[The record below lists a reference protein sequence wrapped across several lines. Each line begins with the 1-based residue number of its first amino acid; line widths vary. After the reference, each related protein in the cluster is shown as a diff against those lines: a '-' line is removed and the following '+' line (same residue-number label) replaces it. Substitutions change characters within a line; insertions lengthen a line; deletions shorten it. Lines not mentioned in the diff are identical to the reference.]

1 MPTFSKR
8 NRQQLR
14 EFLPVTALA
23 IAGIVFSISVFAVL
37 RGYYVSTDRQQ
48 FQRDAAYYS
57 GVFKSDVER
66 HVTSL
71 AAIHAFVSAAHDVN
85 RWEFSAFA
93 HQILPQNSGFKAVL
107 WLPQVSQ
114 RQRKAFETSLQRDG
128 LYGLKLRELTEQNLL
143 VDAGARP
150 IYLPVAYVEP
160 FESSGNL
167 IGVDLSTNKIYAQL
181 LTQARK
187 AGRQAASDPVSQALV
202 DSAEPPIVL
211 VAFPLNRPK
220 APHEFGAP
228 EGPQGYVLGIL
239 QLNGVIAKAIGPRAP
254 IQAGIGYGG
263 PVDPTVFL
271 DAPGKTSSLDQWFG
285 DSEFHQKVAF
295 TVADKHFFLVLR
307 SGRHGAALTRFYA
320 PAGAALLVLTLA
332 AMLAQSMLTTI
343 LRKRE
348 VEHAVIERTAELS
361 TLNEALSG
369 EVAQR
374 RQAEA
379 ALRIAKEKAES
390 ANRAKSAFLSTMS
403 HELRTPLNAII
414 GFSSIL
420 VHPDHNLDAK
430 TYEEVKPYLTLGEK
444 LGKLLAQLAPPQ
456 VDRLH
461 ITYGGKAQELSNI
474 DPVSR
479 AILLGFLSRASV
491 KDLNNVNVR
500 SIASTLGLTVEEK
513 RSNEPV
519 TFNEW
524 LHVQAFL
531 GEQKVISAGG
541 TFFGSPENP
550 RIVRVF
556 SRPTEIVPF
565 GVVLLLENKD
575 RPGIVGYLGTLLA
588 RHNINIASMSL
599 SRDTAGGHAL
609 TVLNLDSVPS
619 PEVLAEL
626 QNDPAIR
633 NVNVVKL

>member
-23 IAGIVFSISVFAVL
+23 IAGIVFSISVFAIL

-430 TYEEVKPYLTLGEK
+430 TYDYLQEINRSGVHLLELINDILDITQMDTDDAAPNEPVPLTEIVDAALAAIQPQADNAGVSLQRAVGETFGVLHGEPRRLQKALLNLLSNAVKFNKKGGWVQVAVRRDGDCLAIEVSDNGIGMPAGAEALITKLFSQYDGSLARKHEGIGLGLTFVQRVARYHDAALTISSTLGE
-444 LGKLLAQLAPPQ
+444 
-456 VDRLH
+456 
-461 ITYGGKAQELSNI
+461 
-474 DPVSR
+474 
-479 AILLGFLSRASV
+479 
-491 KDLNNVNVR
+491 
-500 SIASTLGLTVEEK
+500 
-513 RSNEPV
+513 
-519 TFNEW
+519 
-524 LHVQAFL
+524 
-531 GEQKVISAGG
+531 G
-541 TFFGSPENP
+541 T
-550 RIVRVF
+550 
-556 SRPTEIVPF
+556 
-565 GVVLLLENKD
+565 
-575 RPGIVGYLGTLLA
+575 
-588 RHNINIASMSL
+588 
-599 SRDTAGGHAL
+599 
-609 TVLNLDSVPS
+609 
-619 PEVLAEL
+619 
-626 QNDPAIR
+626 
-633 NVNVVKL
+633 VVKMLFSGHRVVRALEVA